1 MANKELGNRPRDE
14 GGRFV
19 GSNPTTPNTTEGVSH
34 EAESGNR
41 TVETNTK
48 IESNGKKGMSRAVK
62 NALGIAGIVSLLGVS
77 GAGGYALIETG
88 KHAGDKKQETPAVLV
103 TTTETTG
110 QAAAD
115 PKTNTGETITQNT
128 ETTVFVPTSTTT
140 SEVSTT
146 TTTTVVER
154 NLAVEMGPVGAII
167 PVPSVISGDMVRE
180 VRDRG
185 ANKLFSEGEWF
196 HPVYDIG
203 AEDEAHEYRGIG
215 PWYPV
220 AFANLDE
227 NAAKLTT
234 HGNVG
239 ELVVQGNEGGRVMV
253 AFMQLDAH
261 QTEGAWGTDPE
272 TGRFMQN
279 DAWEMQYNFHS
290 LAPYQE
296 LFVVDP
302 DTGEGYTWEDGTPVI
317 YRANEQGI
325 AAFAI
330 PKTQGED
337 VRVGFVFE
345 MPAKTDGV
353 QVPEVKIERGPNDR
367 PGLTGENPL
376 PGTVKKPMVPEK

>member
-1 MANKELGNRPRDE
+1 MRERGVIQRLNNTIKE
-14 GGRFV
+14 
-19 GSNPTTPNTTEGVSH
+19 
-34 EAESGNR
+34 NR
-41 TVETNTK
+41 TKVAIT
-48 IESNGKKGMSRAVK
+48 GA
-62 NALGIAGIVSLLGVS
+62 LLGL
-77 GAGGYALIETG
+77 GTAAAGCSSAEKNDYPSTADI
-88 KHAGDKKQETPAVLV
+88 KKAVEEAVEEGLTKARGQFELMLNSMQNAE
-103 TTTETTG
+103 TTT
-110 QAAAD
+110 
-115 PKTNTGETITQNT
+115 
-128 ETTVFVPTSTTT
+128 TTVFVPDTTSTTIGAAEPNPT
-140 SEVSTT
+140 TEPISTT
-146 TTTTVVER
+146 TTLRKE
-154 NLAVEMGPVGAII
+154 NKGSFEMGPVGAII

-180 VRDRG
+180 VRDGG

-337 VRVGFVFE
+337 VRVGFVFK
-345 MPAKTDGV
+345 MPAKIDGV